1 VTFIR
6 VGIPY
11 RKVGMGET
19 IEYVVVEIW
28 DQGKKY
34 VIINFYNPCKRL
46 GFNELEKIEGQDV
59 ERVIWCGDF
68 NAHNTL
74 WGGTVVDVNGQV
86 VEELIDARKLVC
98 LNDGGGTRVNIN
110 SGLESALDLTLVS
123 GLLGGITEWEIL
135 RECTMGSDHYPLVI
149 TILGNG
155 KEIGN
160 KKGATGRWI
169 YEKANW
175 AEFSRECEEGL
186 SMMEGMES
194 NCIDETNKR
203 ISVII
208 KGAAEKYIPKSKG
221 SRRSKM
227 VPWWNEE
234 CNEAIKIKR
243 KMFRKL
249 KSTHNFQNLVNYK
262 AAQAVVRRVVRKAKR
277 DFWRSFCNEIGR
289 STPVEDIWNM
299 IKKMRGISKEFELPV
314 LKRGEELAVTDEEKA
329 KMFREE
335 FTKVNSSGNLCEE
348 RKRLREEMLK
358 INPAVKDR
366 SYGQCVGCSI

>member
-1 VTFIR
+1 MILIMQWNARSLLANGLEFKGYVNQMKDKPDVICIQESWLKPGLDFVLKGYITVRRDREGGNGGGCVTFIR

-123 GLLGGITEWEIL
+123 GVLGGITEWEIL

-186 SMMEGMES
+186 SMMEGIES
-194 NCIDETNKR
+194 NCIDET
-203 ISVII
+203 
-208 KGAAEKYIPKSKG
+208 KG
-221 SRRSKM
+221 
-227 VPWWNEE
+227 
-234 CNEAIKIKR
+234 
-243 KMFRKL
+243 L
-249 KSTHNFQNLVNYK
+249 LQ
-262 AAQAVVRRVVRKAKR
+262 
-277 DFWRSFCNEIGR
+277 
-289 STPVEDIWNM
+289 
-299 IKKMRGISKEFELPV
+299 
-314 LKRGEELAVTDEEKA
+314 
-329 KMFREE
+329 
-335 FTKVNSSGNLCEE
+335 
-348 RKRLREEMLK
+348 
-358 INPAVKDR
+358 
-366 SYGQCVGCSI
+366 